1 TTYQADR
8 STGSIMPLQGD
19 IVANNYGPGIG
30 DRRHILTGNFVWFLP
45 WMRNRGGLVGFVLGG
60 WEVSG
65 IQTFQTGLPATVAS
79 NQLVD
84 PTGAG
89 CLGPSPCSFRVNQVG
104 DPNSGEPQS
113 FESWFNA
120 AAFANPVVGQTTLPT
135 ERPGALRLPGFWRTD
150 LSAFKNIKFT
160 ERLSGQ
166 FRVDASNVF
175 NHLNPICCASFTTS
189 NSNYNK
195 IRDARDP
202 RIMQLAFKL
211 SF

>member
-1 TTYQADR
+1 MTMDVPER
-8 STGSIMPLQGD
+8 D
-19 IVANNYGPGIG
+19 EPGE
-30 DRRHILTGNFVWFLP
+30 DAEFVDD
-45 WMRNRGGLVGFVLGG
+45 
-60 WEVSG
+60 
-65 IQTFQTGLPATVAS
+65 A
-79 NQLVD
+79 VD
-84 PTGAG
+84 
-89 CLGPSPCSFRVNQVG
+89 
-104 DPNSGEPQS
+104 DDEP
-113 FESWFNA
+113 
-120 AAFANPVVGQTTLPT
+120 G
-135 ERPGALRLPGFWRTD
+135 RLPGFWRTD